1 MLRTSLLLIFS
12 LFPAAASAQSAVS
25 QFVGRPVQDVSIV
38 IEKTAADEPGLR
50 DLIEVQV
57 GQPLSMDQVRESIT
71 HLYSLQRFQDIRV
84 DATDAPGGGVHIRFD
99 LVPIHVVEDI
109 DFVGT
114 LELSRG
120 QLRDAINDRFGRT
133 PPIGRA
139 DEVARTLRR
148 LYHDEGYLSA
158 NVRTEAR
165 EEHDPDRT
173 VLVFHVEAG
182 PRAEVGNATIEGN
195 PMSDVPALL
204 RRLGATRGA
213 PYRAP
218 RIQERLDEYRTDL
231 RRRGYYEASTSIR
244 PTPAGGNV
252 VDLLIA
258 IEPGP
263 SIALKFEGDRL
274 SQDRLNELVTI
285 RREASIDEDLLEDS
299 ETRLE
304 NYLRQQGYW
313 KADVTVRQESANGG
327 REVIFTINRG
337 RQYRVAGPI
346 EIQGATSVP
355 VVELRALFTG
365 LQPGATYHEADLSSA
380 ANAIQAYYRTRGY
393 AAVEVK
399 SASNEL
405 DPGRQGE
412 GLIQPVIVVSEG
424 IRTVIE
430 AIRIAGNEALTED
443 QLRETIKTAPGSAY
457 YLPALLADRDQ
468 IVIRYLDLGYAS
480 VVVDVQSTPAIDEAG
495 RLNVTFAVTEGPQT
509 IVDHILIVGNRKT
522 NPAVITR
529 ELQLVEGQPLGVTA
543 RFESVRRL
551 TQLGL
556 FRRVRIDE
564 VSHGITNRRDVVVTV
579 EEAPATTI
587 GYGGGVEFTTRLRAT
602 GPNGEA
608 EEHLEFGPRGFFDIG
623 RRNLG
628 GKNRSVNL
636 YTRVSLRPRD
646 APDNPELDGTG
657 LEATD
662 YRIVGIY
669 REPRAFGLDDVIL
682 TGAIEQGDRASF
694 NFKRQGLSAE
704 IVRQI
709 RPDIRVNGRYSF
721 STTRRF
727 DERLD
732 ESDLAQ
738 IDRAFPQV
746 RLSGFS
752 GAIAKDTRDDILDP
766 ERGLFLS
773 AEGSVAARV
782 LGGEVGFMK
791 TYLQGFFFR
800 RLPGRRKLVLAGRA
814 SVGLADGFE
823 REAPALDD
831 GSSPI
836 PGEIVILEDLPASE
850 RFFAGGDTT
859 IRGFALDSV
868 GTPATITANGFPTG
882 GNAVLIMNGEL
893 RAAVWRDLGAAV
905 FIDGGNVFRRVTD
918 FDASQLRGSVG
929 FGLRYD
935 SPIGPVRVDLG
946 FKLDRRVIGGQ
957 LERRTALHFSIGQAF

>member
-1 MLRTSLLLIFS
+1 MPRASLLLI
-12 LFPAAASAQSAVS
+12 LCLLPAAVAAQPSAV
-25 QFVGRPVQDVSIV
+25 QFVGRPVQDVSIF
-38 IEKTAADEPGLR
+38 IEKTPADEPGLR
-50 DLIEVQV
+50 ELIEVQI
-57 GQPLSMDQVRESIT
+57 GQPLSMERVRESIT

-84 DATDAPGGGVHIRFD
+84 DATEAPGGGVHIRFD

-114 LELSRG
+114 LALSRG
-120 QLRDAINDRFGRT
+120 QLRDAIDDRFGRT

-139 DEVARTLRR
+139 EEVARTLRR
-148 LYHDEGYLSA
+148 LYQDEGYLSA
-158 NVRTEAR
+158 SVRTGAR

-173 VLVFHVEAG
+173 VLVFHIEAG
-182 PRAEVGNATIEGN
+182 PRAEVGNATIEGD
-195 PMSDVPALL
+195 PMSNVPALL

-218 RIQERLDEYRTDL
+218 RIQERLDEYRADL
-231 RRRGYYEASTSIR
+231 RKRGYYEASTSIR

-252 VDLLIA
+252 VDLLIT
-258 IEPGP
+258 IQPGP
-263 SIALKFEGDRL
+263 SITLKFEGDRL
-274 SQDRLNELVTI
+274 PQDRLNELVTI

-313 KADVTVRQESANGG
+313 KADIAVRQESANGA

-337 RQYRVAGPI
+337 RQYHVAGPV
-346 EIQGATSVP
+346 EIQGATAIP
-355 VVELRALFTG
+355 VSELRALFTG
-365 LQPGATYHEADLSSA
+365 LQPGATFHEADLTA
-380 ANAIQAYYRTRGY
+380 ASDAIQAQYRTRGY

-399 SASNEL
+399 SAANEL
-405 DPGRQGE
+405 DPVREGE

-424 IRTVIE
+424 IRTVIQE
-430 AIRIAGNEALTED
+430 VRISGNAALTEG
-443 QLRETIKTAPGSAY
+443 QLRQSIKTMPGSPY

-468 IVIRYLDLGYAS
+468 IVVQYLDLGYSS
-480 VVVDVQSTPAIDEAG
+480 VVVDVQSTPASDEAG
-495 RLNVTFAVTEGPQT
+495 RLNVTFVITEGPQT

-522 NPAVITR
+522 DPGVITR
-529 ELQLVEGQPLGVTA
+529 ELQLFEGQPLGVSA

-556 FRRVRIDE
+556 FRRVRLEE
-564 VSHGITNRRDVVVTV
+564 VSHGVTNRRDVVVIV

-587 GYGGGVEFTTRLRAT
+587 GYGAGVEFTTRLRAT
-602 GPNGEA
+602 GPTGEA
-608 EEHLEFGPRGFFDIG
+608 EEHLEVGPRGFFDIG

-646 APDNPELDGTG
+646 APDDPELDGTG
-657 LEATD
+657 LEPSD
-662 YRIVGIY
+662 YRIVGTY
-669 REPRAFGLDDVIL
+669 REPRAFGLDDVML

-709 RPDIRVNGRYSF
+709 RPTIRVDGRYSF

-752 GAIAKDTRDDILDP
+752 GAIARDTRDDILDP
-766 ERGLFLS
+766 ERGMFLS
-773 AEGSVAARV
+773 AEGSLAARA

-800 RLPGRRKLVLAGRA
+800 RLPGSRRLVLAGRA
-814 SVGLADGFE
+814 SLGLADGFE
-823 REAPALDD
+823 RETPALDD
-831 GSSPI
+831 AGNPI
-836 PGEIVILEDLPASE
+836 PGEVLILEDLPASE

-868 GTPATITANGFPTG
+868 GSPETITANGFPTG
-882 GNAVLIMNGEL
+882 GNAVLILNGEL
-893 RAAVWRDLGAAV
+893 RAAVWGDLGAAV
-905 FIDGGNVFRRVTD
+905 FVDGGNVFRRVTD
-918 FDASQLRGSVG
+918 FDISALRGSVG

-935 SPIGPVRVDLG
+935 SPIGPIRVDLG